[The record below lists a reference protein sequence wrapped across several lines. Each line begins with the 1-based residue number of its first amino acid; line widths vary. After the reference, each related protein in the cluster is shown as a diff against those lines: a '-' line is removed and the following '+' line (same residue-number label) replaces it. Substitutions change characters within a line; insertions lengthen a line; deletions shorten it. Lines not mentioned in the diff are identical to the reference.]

1 MLRRPLFY
9 SRNPSF
15 WRPPSDLLN
24 TSRRTRSELGEMTT
38 FLLRTLSRSSFATS
52 RSRHPSYACFRLG
65 RTFAVP
71 AAVADEEAETVMF
84 PREGSGVSYGLN
96 WALAGRGVIVK
107 DKAYYNLK
115 MSELEKLG
123 TGKIESMSGL
133 PLYMRGNTTGG
144 TPDISKVQFG
154 KLLKQVASHISSVS
168 SIFVQD
174 GAISSSP
181 TFDAK
186 VRIISDSSSA
196 LLPLADILWKTPTRA
211 VSHDSSPLT
220 VYIASSISTDA
231 DEANYDR
238 HSTDLKQLGQDVNL
252 VSSKTGENI
261 GFSPKPTTAFAAA
274 DIERSSLILCGNA
287 FADVNIIKDAL
298 SALAA
303 PIISARGGL
312 PLLARI
318 LVSGNSVI
326 LLFAPEDTIK
336 SSSDLHG
343 TLLSMDAGVVL
354 SSHGVMPFFQTKDRT
369 VPNVLKRPAAII
381 FASADSTG
389 ALPSISKL
397 SPGQAAYHFLAG
409 YQDGKFTPAYIKGP
423 SSLEPLVLASAL
435 HSQLKDS
442 EIPTFLINVNDGGK
456 HINGKELLKLVQ
468 SSLSADL
475 PKSQLG
481 ADDAKGELKGKYK
494 SFLSGRFEELPEEF
508 SF

>member
-1 MLRRPLFY
+1 MTML
-9 SRNPSF
+9 
-15 WRPPSDLLN
+15 
-24 TSRRTRSELGEMTT
+24 
-38 FLLRTLSRSSFATS
+38 LLRTLSRSSFASS
-52 RSRHPSYACFRLG
+52 RSRHPSYACFLLG

-115 MSELEKLG
+115 MSELEKHG

-133 PLYMRGNTTGG
+133 ILYMRGNTTGG
-144 TPDISKVQFG
+144 TPDISKAQFG
-154 KLLKQVASHISSVS
+154 KLLKQVASHISSAS
-168 SIFVQD
+168 SVFVQD

-196 LLPLADILWKTPTRA
+196 LLPLADVLWKTPTRA

-220 VYIASSISTDA
+220 VYIASSISGSYINIIQHFIA
-231 DEANYDR
+231 IACIPLGSEKVSFFCSGMVILGEEIIYGRAEIYQHISANC
-238 HSTDLKQLGQDVNL
+238 H
-252 VSSKTGENI
+252 SSKTVENI
-261 GFSPKPTTAFAAA
+261 GLSPKPTTAFAAV

-343 TLLSMDAGVVL
+343 TLLSMDVGVVL

-369 VPNVLKRPAAII
+369 VPNVLKMPAAII

-423 SSLEPLVLASAL
+423 SPLEPLALANAL

-481 ADDAKGELKGKYK
+481 ANDAKVGELKGKYK

>member
-220 VYIASSISTDA
+220 VYIASSI
-231 DEANYDR
+231 
-238 HSTDLKQLGQDVNL
+238 
-252 VSSKTGENI
+252 SSKTGENI

-481 ADDAKGELKGKYK
+481 ADDAKVGELKGKYK